1 MAIGACAL
9 WEGVEGG
16 VSIKR
21 LVVMPLAKGSGVE
34 GFTSSSQVNIGY
46 FPILKLS
53 MQCTQ
58 TQSVSKVQSEFLL
71 CKYK

>member
-1 MAIGACAL
+1 
-9 WEGVEGG
+9 